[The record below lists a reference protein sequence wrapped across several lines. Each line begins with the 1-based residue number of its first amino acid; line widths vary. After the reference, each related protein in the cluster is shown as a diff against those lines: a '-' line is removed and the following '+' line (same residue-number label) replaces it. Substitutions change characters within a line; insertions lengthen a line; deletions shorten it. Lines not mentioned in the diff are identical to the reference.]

1 MTELPASN
9 LPYLF
14 AAFAVVWVVFF
25 IYAAYMSWRRQSAQR
40 ELEELR
46 ASARGESDAPGR
58 DVPGSDAPESDANGG
73 DVDERDPV

>member
-1 MTELPASN
+1 MTELPPSN

-40 ELEELR
+40 ELDEMR
-46 ASARGESDAPGR
+46 ES
-58 DVPGSDAPESDANGG
+58 GSPESDSGG
-73 DVDERDPV
+73 NDTGG